1 MSGTLHTSTQAG
13 HSWEDLARSAAE
25 GRSEETG
32 EAQELRQLLVF
43 LVDGTPY
50 ALPVESVRE
59 IVRIRPITP
68 IPRVTRTVRG
78 VISLRGEIIQVLD
91 LRLRLGLPPTEAT
104 KTTRI
109 VVVHGD
115 EDRVAGVL
123 VDAVR
128 EVMRIS
134 EDEIGSAG
142 GGDAAGFVEA
152 LCARGEEFI
161 SLVDLDRVL
170 DVQRGG

>member
-25 GRSEETG
+25 GRGGETA
-32 EAQELRQLLVF
+32 EALDLRQLLVF

-50 ALPVESVRE
+50 ALPVESIRE

-68 IPRVTRTVRG
+68 IPRVTRHVRG

-91 LRLRLGLPPTEAT
+91 LRLRLGLPPTEST
-104 KTTRI
+104 KATRI

-128 EVMRIS
+128 EVIRIS
-134 EDEIGSAG
+134 EDAIGSAG
-142 GGDAAGFVEA
+142 GGEASGFVEA
-152 LCARGEEFI
+152 LCVRGEEFI
-161 SLVDLDRVL
+161 SLVDLDRIL
-170 DVQRGG
+170 DVHGGG